1 MHIELRRLGS
11 QSEGLGE
18 MSGLH
23 GVFANGTQSAVAFLQ
38 SGYMSPTFFK
48 EGVIYSDLGVAVT
61 RKCLLCI
68 CHLLLYNNC

>member
-1 MHIELRRLGS
+1 MYTELRRLGS

-23 GVFANGTQSAVAFLQ
+23 EAFVNGTQSTVAFLQ
-38 SGYMSPTFFK
+38 SGYVSPAFFK
-48 EGVIYSDLGVAVT
+48 EGVIYSDLGVVVT

>member
-1 MHIELRRLGS
+1 MYTELRRLGS

-23 GVFANGTQSAVAFLQ
+23 GAFANGTQSIVAFLQ
-38 SGYMSPTFFK
+38 SGYVSPTFFK
-48 EGVIYSDLGVAVT
+48 EGVVYCDLGVVVT

-68 CHLLLYNNC
+68 RRLLLYNNR